1 MKDDDLLRAL
11 VALDPFSPSDAALE
25 AVASLL
31 GGRRAQLEGL
41 VLEDVNLLD
50 LTELPFVRVL
60 DHTTGSERSLD
71 RNRMERR
78 LRSRSEHLRRAFEE
92 VANRLRIPGSFRVER
107 GEVGSALTNAA
118 RGADLLVVTYGRR
131 RRRDLSSS
139 TTTPGLRRAEVRT
152 VVVVREAWK
161 TGRTVA
167 VVVEDIE
174 RDRAALHLAARLA
187 GAEQLPLTV
196 LVRPHTDAEVEKE
209 IERLAGE
216 TGLEV
221 RRLLLR
227 ADTTEALIA
236 AARSS
241 LALVLA
247 ADHPRL
253 DEATLARLLDKLP
266 GALVLAR

>member
-1 MKDDDLLRAL
+1 MKHDDLLRAL

-25 AVASLL
+25 AVVSLL
-31 GGRRAQLEGL
+31 GGRPAQLEGL

-50 LTELPFVRVL
+50 LTELPFVRVF

-78 LRSRSEHLRRAFEE
+78 LRSRSEHLRKAFEE
-92 VANRLRIPGSFRVER
+92 AASRLRIPGSFRVER
-107 GEVGSALTNAA
+107 DVVGSALTRAA
-118 RGADLLVVTYGRR
+118 RGADLLVLSYGRR
-131 RRRDLSSS
+131 RRRAPSSH
-139 TTTPGLRRAEVRT
+139 PGLRQPEVRT

-187 GAEQLPLTV
+187 GAEQLSLTV

-221 RRLLLR
+221 RRQLLR